1 MEAYRHFLPL
11 MEAVKTDHPP
21 IDHIPHP
28 IENKDL
34 SKNYKR
40 LKINQLSIGV
50 LKLYQVRL
58 LQLILHAQKELV
70 FR

>member
-1 MEAYRHFLPL
+1 

-34 SKNYKR
+34 SKII
-40 LKINQLSIGV
+40 KIGNQLIIYWRVKIISSAIAATNTACSERTSFQIT
-50 LKLYQVRL
+50 KIDITYQ
-58 LQLILHAQKELV
+58 I
-70 FR
+70 